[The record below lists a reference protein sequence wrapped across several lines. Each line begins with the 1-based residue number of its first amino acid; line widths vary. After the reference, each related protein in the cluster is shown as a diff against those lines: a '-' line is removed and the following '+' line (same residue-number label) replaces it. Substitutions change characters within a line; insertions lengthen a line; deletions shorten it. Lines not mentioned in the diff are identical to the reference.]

1 MKLRTKRYIRRQ
13 KALRNMFQ
21 FNDLRTFLM
30 TSFQASRSLV
40 VKKDIV
46 TMMAKL
52 NTSPARDYAMAS

>member
-1 MKLRTKRYIRRQ
+1 MKLRTKNYIRRQ

-21 FNDLRTFLM
+21 FYDLKTFLM

-46 TMMAKL
+46 TMLAQL
-52 NTSPARDYAMAS
+52 NTSRTATAA